1 MVVAKTQIPI
11 GSNSSF
17 ENSGTINVNGKE
29 SGGITLL
36 DKIPTATN
44 TGTINITGK
53 NSFGLYSEV
62 DSKIKNAG
70 NINIKDG
77 ATGSMGIRVGS
88 TTATNMSNE
97 GGTITISSKDGN
109 NMGIQY

>member
-1 MVVAKTQIPI
+1 M
-11 GSNSSF
+11 
-17 ENSGTINVNGKE
+17 
-29 SGGITLL
+29 L

-70 NINIKDG
+70 NINIKNG

-88 TTATNMSNE
+88 ALATNMSNE
-97 GGTITISSKDGN
+97 GGTITISSEDGS
-109 NMGIQY
+109 NMGVYSEDAPFDNKGTIKVEGKNGKYWNVLQRNNRRNK